1 MASPYTAGGILDR
14 TDVVTGSVFI
24 VAFAIAGIVLHLRA
38 WYTYG
43 YKFVWSALCF
53 AFCVARCLAIG
64 LRIALKDDLTNKAL
78 ACITQILLSAGV
90 AVLFVVN
97 LQMSRRFFGQLH
109 LRHSAPLNYI
119 VTGACYLVDP
129 VAVIVIVAII
139 QTYAASDPSILAKDR
154 DIRIFS
160 SIFFVIWSFLPVLIV
175 ALAFLLRQTPTPTF
189 DVDEKVIN
197 TPTISTENGPEEN
210 SRATSSEGTV
220 IERDLVKNTNE
231 KTDIARPADDSR
243 HVPVTG
249 YGTAPPN
256 RWELW
261 ENASVVIIPA
271 VLLTI
276 EQGVRVAQVYYL
288 PKCGAPLPW
297 YMSKASLWVFIFG
310 LEIITIVFLGLAT
323 LPKQFTHLKALYKDS
338 SKSTVP

>member
-1 MASPYTAGGILDR
+1 MASPYTAGGIPDH
-14 TDVVTGSVFI
+14 TDVVVGSVFI
-24 VAFAIAGIVLHLRA
+24 AVFAIAGIVLHLRA

-64 LRIALKDDLTNKAL
+64 LRIALKDDVSNKAL

-109 LRHSAPLNYI
+109 PRHSAPLNYI

-129 VAVIVIVAII
+129 VVVIVIVAII

-160 SIFFVIWSFLPVLIV
+160 SIFFVIWSFLPIPVV
-175 ALAFLLRQTPTPTF
+175 ALAFLLRQTSTATF
-189 DVDEKVIN
+189 DVDEKAID
-197 TPTISTENGPEEN
+197 PPIISTENGPEEN

-220 IERDLVKNTNE
+220 IERDLIKKTNE
-231 KTDIARPADDSR
+231 KTNIAQPIDDDSR

-249 YGTAPPN
+249 YGTTPLTL
-256 RWELW
+256 WELW
-261 ENASVVIIPA
+261 ENALVIIIPA

-288 PKCGAPLPW
+288 PKRGVPLPW
-297 YMSKASLWVFIFG
+297 YMSKASFWAFIFG

-323 LPKQFTHLKALYKDS
+323 LPKRFTHLKAL
-338 SKSTVP
+338 